1 MSAAGWNIS
10 GLCLSL
16 IGILVLF
23 RYGMPY
29 RVRTGGAIAYVAEEP
44 DEKEKVQEARYD
56 VLGWIGLI
64 LVILGTLFQIAA
76 NIPYLIK

>member
-1 MSAAGWNIS
+1 MSVAAWNIC
-10 GLCLSL
+10 GLCLAL
-16 IGILVLF
+16 LGILMLF

-29 RVRTGGAIAYVAEEP
+29 QVRTGGAIYLVAEQP
-44 DEKEKVQEARYD
+44 DEKEKALERRYD

-76 NIPYLIK
+76 NVL